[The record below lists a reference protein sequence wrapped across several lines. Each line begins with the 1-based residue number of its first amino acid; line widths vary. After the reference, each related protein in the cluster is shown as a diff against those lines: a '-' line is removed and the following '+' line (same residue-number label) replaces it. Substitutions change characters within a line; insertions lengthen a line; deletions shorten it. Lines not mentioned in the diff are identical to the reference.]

1 MTNEEMQSTMQFILE
16 QQAQFAANMQR
27 LEETDER
34 ASKRIDRLER
44 VVGLA
49 IRAGFRER
57 KETREKINALI
68 NSQLNLTAAQ
78 AHTDERLN
86 ALIDVVSDARGNNGS
101 NGGAA

>member
-16 QQAQFAANMQR
+16 QQAQFSANMQR

-44 VVGLA
+44 VVKLA

-68 NSQLNLTAAQ
+68 ESQLNLTAAQ

-86 ALIDVVSDARGNNGS
+86 ALIDVVSGGRNGQS
-101 NGGAA
+101 